1 MKAVLLQKVLVEGDK
16 GTDVEKELSIQLF
29 DFGPVKGVA
38 DVDYSECGEVMRDR
52 FAGLQGQLIP
62 PRKPRFWFF
71 VHGEGARKD
80 VGVLRIAVVVLV
92 LGEGGGCGRW
102 PLRERNFVSIVG

>member
-38 DVDYSECGEVMRDR
+38 DVDYSECGEVMR
-52 FAGLQGQLIP
+52 
-62 PRKPRFWFF
+62 
-71 VHGEGARKD
+71 V
-80 VGVLRIAVVVLV
+80 
-92 LGEGGGCGRW
+92 
-102 PLRERNFVSIVG
+102 